1 MNSEMFLVLLANGH
15 PALATRLKQGDL
27 TIGRSSHND
36 IAFAL
41 DTISRTHA
49 RLTVGVRGVIVTDLE
64 SRNGTFVNGKR
75 IQCASVF
82 PGELIQLGSVQLLLS
97 QDPNGVDGLDSDEV
111 THDARSFAG
120 IDQSP
125 PAPLSPAQTKVFD
138 LLVQGHLEKAVADEL
153 KLSVHT
159 VHNHIRKIYEAYRV
173 TSRVEL
179 LLKVMPRP

>member
-1 MNSEMFLVLLANGH
+1 MNSEMFLVLRANGH
-15 PALATRLKQGDL
+15 PSLATRLKLGDL
-27 TIGRSSHND
+27 TIGRSSLND
-36 IAFAL
+36 ISFAL

-49 RLTVGVRGVIVTDLE
+49 RLAVGVQGVIVTDLG

-82 PGELIQLGSVQLLLS
+82 PGESIQLGNVQLLLS
-97 QDPNGVDGLDSDEV
+97 RDPDGVGGRDSDEV
-111 THDARSFAG
+111 THDAKSIARM
-120 IDQSP
+120 DQST

-159 VHNHIRKIYEAYRV
+159 VHNHARKIYEAYQV